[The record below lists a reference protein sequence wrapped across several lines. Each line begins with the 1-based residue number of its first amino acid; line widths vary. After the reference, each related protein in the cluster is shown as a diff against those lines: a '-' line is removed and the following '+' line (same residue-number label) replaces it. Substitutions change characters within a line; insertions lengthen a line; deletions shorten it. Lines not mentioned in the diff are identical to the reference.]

1 MNPTR
6 LWLWSFVLGA
16 GNALL
21 TGLAGVI
28 FGGLFFALALPLAI
42 RGDRWVVLS
51 GLLTGFGGTWL
62 VLLDR
67 EASSGGELDD
77 ASAWVALGVVAFV
90 LGLLPVIIKVIR
102 GRPSGVEA

>member
-6 LWLWSFVLGA
+6 VWQLCFVLGA
-16 GNALL
+16 GDALL

-28 FGGLFFALALPLAI
+28 FGGLFLALALPLAI
-42 RGDRWVVLS
+42 RGDRWAVLS
-51 GLLTGFGGTWL
+51 GLLSGLGATWL

-67 EASSGGELDD
+67 EAGSGGQLDD

-90 LGLLPVIIKVIR
+90 LGLILVIIKVIR